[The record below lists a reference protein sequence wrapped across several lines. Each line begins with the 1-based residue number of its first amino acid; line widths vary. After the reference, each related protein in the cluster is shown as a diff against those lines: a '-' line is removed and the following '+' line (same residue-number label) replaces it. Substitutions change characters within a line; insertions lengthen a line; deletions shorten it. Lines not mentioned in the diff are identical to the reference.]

1 MKTEPEVSSGPL
13 EPGTAGTFGGYAG
26 ETGGTGRP
34 VRGVLAAFAAALL
47 MKIFLFDFM
56 IAEGRSM
63 TPAIMPG
70 TILLVLKSAYGVRP
84 PWSEKYLFFWALPK
98 EGDVVVFYTP
108 QGEIAV
114 KRCAGLTK
122 EGAFIALGDNSR
134 DSLDSRSYGP
144 VPADCI
150 VGKVISLSGPRP
162 VKGY

>member
-1 MKTEPEVSSGPL
+1 
-13 EPGTAGTFGGYAG
+13 
-26 ETGGTGRP
+26 
-34 VRGVLAAFAAALL
+34 

-70 TILLVLKSAYGVRP
+70 TILLVFKSAYGIRLP
-84 PWSEKYLFFWALPK
+84 LSKKYLFLWALPR

-122 EGAFIALGDNSR
+122 EGAFVALGDNSR

-150 VGKVISLSGPRP
+150 VGKVLSLRGSRP